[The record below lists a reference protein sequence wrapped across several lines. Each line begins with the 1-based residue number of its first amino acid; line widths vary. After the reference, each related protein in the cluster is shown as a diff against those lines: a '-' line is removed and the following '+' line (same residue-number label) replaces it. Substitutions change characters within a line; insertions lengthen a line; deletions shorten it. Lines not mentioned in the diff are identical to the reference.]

1 MRRDKSKKLKS
12 RCRQPRSTERG
23 VALITTLLLLML
35 LTGLSLAMVL
45 SVRSDMLINGYYRNF
60 RGSFYAADSGLN
72 AGRTA
77 MVNGVVAAIPPS
89 FGITTQP
96 IPAGTDTAIQTSIN
110 NTYGQSFTKYT
121 GQGQASNS
129 WPGSY
134 KVTGTF
140 NLASCTV
147 LGGGGTCAA
156 PTGAVTGYTYI
167 YNYTLQSIG
176 QAQGTQA
183 TTLTDR
189 GSVTVNATLIPV
201 NSKTSFAAWGMF
213 IDQWNVC
220 TGGTLVPGT
229 ISGPAFTNGAWT
241 FGTGGNYIFTDSV
254 GSASPTAGYSFSSGC
269 DSVAAN
275 SDKKNNQTI
284 APTFQAGFNMGQP
297 QVPLPPND
305 YNQEQAVLD
314 GKGVANNPVQ
324 KSDLHNA
331 VRDAKGN
338 AYPSSGA
345 TTGVFLPYTIQN
357 GTPTFTGG
365 GIYIEGN
372 STVVLSTATGPG
384 GSAQQVY
391 TITQGSPAVTTVV
404 NVDPGNNQTTF
415 TSGGNTVNITGVPKI
430 IDPVTNASSPA
441 TMLYDNGSITS
452 LSGPGQGLPAIQDGS
467 DVTLTASG
475 NVAITGDVLYKTA
488 PVTLTQNQIP
498 GQPADSLI
506 PGGDTH
512 QALGI
517 FTATGDIQL
526 NNKQQNGNLE
536 IDASLA
542 TISDKGTGGLTNIG
556 NPINTLTIVGG
567 RIQNQIKNINTT
579 TRNVFFDRR
588 FSQNGFAPPWF
599 PSTSVSLGSLTG
611 AHATTTVTRVQWL
624 NKSSYF

>member
-1 MRRDKSKKLKS
+1 
-12 RCRQPRSTERG
+12 
-23 VALITTLLLLML
+23 
-35 LTGLSLAMVL
+35 
-45 SVRSDMLINGYYRNF
+45 
-60 RGSFYAADSGLN
+60 
-72 AGRTA
+72 
-77 MVNGVVAAIPPS
+77 
-89 FGITTQP
+89 
-96 IPAGTDTAIQTSIN
+96 
-110 NTYGQSFTKYT
+110 
-121 GQGQASNS
+121 
-129 WPGSY
+129 
-134 KVTGTF
+134 
-140 NLASCTV
+140 
-147 LGGGGTCAA
+147 
-156 PTGAVTGYTYI
+156 
-167 YNYTLQSIG
+167 
-176 QAQGTQA
+176 
-183 TTLTDR
+183 
-189 GSVTVNATLIPV
+189 
-201 NSKTSFAAWGMF
+201 
-213 IDQWNVC
+213 
-220 TGGTLVPGT
+220 
-229 ISGPAFTNGAWT
+229 
-241 FGTGGNYIFTDSV
+241 
-254 GSASPTAGYSFSSGC
+254 
-269 DSVAAN
+269 
-275 SDKKNNQTI
+275 
-284 APTFQAGFNMGQP
+284 MGQP
-297 QVPLPPND
+297 KVPLPPND

-314 GKGVANNPVQ
+314 GKGVANSPVS

-331 VRDAKGN
+331 VKDVKGN
-338 AYPSSGA
+338 AYPSGGA
-345 TTGVFLPYTIQN
+345 TTGVFLPYTIQD

-372 STVVLSTATGPG
+372 SNVVLSTATGPNNKP
-384 GSAQQVY
+384 QQVY

-404 NVDPGNNQTTF
+404 TVDPGNNQTTVV
-415 TSGGNTVNITGVPKI
+415 SGGNTLNITGVPKI

-441 TMLYDNGSITS
+441 TMLYDNGNITS

-467 DVTLTASG
+467 DVTITASG

-556 NPINTLTIVGG
+556 NQINTLTIVGG

-588 FSQNGFAPPWF
+588 YSQNGFAPPWF

-624 NKSSYF
+624 NQSSYF

>member
-1 MRRDKSKKLKS
+1 
-12 RCRQPRSTERG
+12 
-23 VALITTLLLLML
+23 ML
-35 LTGLSLAMVL
+35 LTGLSLAMVF

-72 AGRTA
+72 AARTA
-77 MVNGVVAAIPPS
+77 MVDGVVAAIPAS
-89 FGITTQP
+89 FGITQQP
-96 IPAGTDTAIQTSIN
+96 IPPGTDGAIQTMIQ
-110 NTYGQSFTKYT
+110 NTYGQNFTKFT
-121 GQGQASNS
+121 GQGSAASS

-140 NLASCTV
+140 LLDPLVGCTV

-156 PTGAVTGYTYI
+156 PTGPVTGYKYI

-176 QAQGTQA
+176 QAQGTQS

-189 GSVTVNATLIPV
+189 GSVTVNATLVPV

-241 FGTGGNYIFTDSV
+241 FGTGGNYIFTDTV
-254 GSASPTAGYSFSSGC
+254 GSGSPTAGFSFNSGC
-269 DSVAAN
+269 DSVGAV
-275 SDKKNNQTI
+275 SDKKGNQTI

-297 QVPLPPND
+297 SVPLPPND

-314 GKGVANNPVQ
+314 GKGVASNPVT
-324 KSDLHNA
+324 KSDLHSA
-331 VRDAKGN
+331 VKDVHGN
-338 AYPSSGA
+338 SYPSSGA
-345 TTGVFLPYTIQN
+345 SSGVFLPYSIQD

-372 STVVLSTATGPG
+372 STVVLSTATGPN
-384 GSAQQVY
+384 GSAQQIY
-391 TITQGSPAVTTVV
+391 QIKQGSPAVTTTVT
-404 NVDPGNNQTTF
+404 VDPGNNVTTVV
-415 TSGGNTVNITGVPKI
+415 SGGSTLNITGFPKI
-430 IDPVTNASSPA
+430 IDPVTNTSSPA

-452 LSGPGQGLPAIQDGS
+452 LSGPGQGLPAIQNGS
-467 DVTLTASG
+467 DVTITAAS
-475 NVAITGDVLYKTA
+475 NVAITGDVLYTTE
-488 PVTLTQNQIP
+488 PVTQTQNQIP
-498 GQPADSLI
+498 GQPADTLI
-506 PGGDTH
+506 PGNDTH

-526 NNKQQNGNLE
+526 NNKQANGNLE

-542 TISDKGTGGLTNIG
+542 TISANGTGGLTNIG

-588 FSQNGFAPPWF
+588 FAQNGFAPPWF
-599 PSTSVSLGSLTG
+599 PSTTISPGSLTG

-624 NKSSYF
+624 NQSSYF